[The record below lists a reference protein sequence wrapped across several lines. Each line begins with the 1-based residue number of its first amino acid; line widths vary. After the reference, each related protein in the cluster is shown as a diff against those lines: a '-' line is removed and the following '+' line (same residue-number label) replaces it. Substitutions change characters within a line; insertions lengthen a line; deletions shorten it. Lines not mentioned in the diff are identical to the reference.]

1 MAGGELRLGTDST
14 YMGQGYRHSASKSRN
29 IYNIY
34 MGTLLRRQE
43 SGSTNSSGIYEENA
57 AKNSGNFGL
66 GIGVATAAFSE
77 LNGFVLRDVP
87 GVRRPG
93 AMVTLA

>member
-1 MAGGELRLGTDST
+1 
-14 YMGQGYRHSASKSRN
+14 
-29 IYNIY
+29 

-66 GIGVATAAFSE
+66 
-77 LNGFVLRDVP
+77 
-87 GVRRPG
+87 VRRIAKARNGPWPNILNNEK
-93 AMVTLA
+93 VFTVF